1 MTRRHPVIERDL
13 AAIAALPLPW
23 GDLHGKG
30 VMITGASGFLGSY
43 LVEFLAY
50 LNEVKRDLPPITILA
65 LARNKEKL
73 AARLGHLLDKPF
85 LKPVIHDVATP
96 LTEGMPVDFIV
107 HAASLASP
115 RNYLSA
121 PMDTIRANV
130 LGTMALLEVTRENHA
145 KLLLMSSGAVYGQS
159 TGKDEISETDFGP
172 LDPLDPRSCYAES
185 KRMAETTCLAYWR
198 EFKTS
203 ALIARVSHT
212 YGPGI
217 DLHDGRI
224 FSDAI
229 VSVLRG
235 EDIQLHGDGLESRPF
250 CYVSDMTAGL
260 LLLLLRGQAGEAYNV
275 GATEELTMHTLAKL
289 IIRLSGHPGLKV
301 RCNTN
306 PGVHGQAARSSG
318 HFDTTKIRALGWSC
332 DVPPEQGFGRTL
344 EYFGTPWNHN
354 PIPE

>member
-23 GDLHGKG
+23 GDLHGKR

-50 LNEVKRDLPPITILA
+50 LNEIKRDLPPITILA

-73 AARLGHLLDKPF
+73 AARLGHLLGEPF
-85 LKPVIHDVATP
+85 LKPVIHDVGTP
-96 LTEGMPVDFIV
+96 LTGRMRVDFIV

-115 RNYLSA
+115 RYYLSA
-121 PMDTIRANV
+121 PVDTIRANV

-145 KLLLMSSGAVYGQS
+145 RLLLLSSGAVYGQS
-159 TGKDEISETDFGP
+159 TGKDEIAEADFGP

-185 KRMAETTCLAYWR
+185 KRMAETTCLAYWS
-198 EFKTS
+198 EYETS

-229 VSVLRG
+229 ASVLRR

-250 CYVSDMTAGL
+250 CYVSDLTAGL
-260 LLLLLRGQAGEAYNV
+260 LLLLLSGQAGEVYNV
-275 GATEELTMHTLAKL
+275 GATEELTMQALAEL
-289 IIRLSGHPGLKV
+289 IIRLSGHPGLGVK
-301 RCNTN
+301 RNTN
-306 PGVHGQAARSSG
+306 PGVHGQAPRSSG
-318 HFDTTKIRALGWSC
+318 HFDTTKIRALGWNCGVS
-332 DVPPEQGFGRTL
+332 PEQGFGRTL
-344 EYFGTPWNHN
+344 EYFETLRNHH
-354 PIPE
+354 PILE